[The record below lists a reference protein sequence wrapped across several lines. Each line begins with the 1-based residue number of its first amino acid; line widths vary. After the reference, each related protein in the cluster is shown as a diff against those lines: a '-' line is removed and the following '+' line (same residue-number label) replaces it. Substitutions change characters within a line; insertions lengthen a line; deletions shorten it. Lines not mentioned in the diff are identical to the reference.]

1 MKLSINIINMKPVM
15 KEIYRTIPGETTKRL
30 YVLLEIKTPM
40 FKLTLKPEQPQND
53 K

>member
-1 MKLSINIINMKPVM
+1 M

-30 YVLLEIKTPM
+30 YAMSEVKTPM
-40 FKLTLKPEQPQND
+40 SKLTLKPEQPQND

>member
-1 MKLSINIINMKPVM
+1 MKPVM

-30 YVLLEIKTPM
+30 YVLLEIKTM